1 MMWNDE
7 EIKHEMMRIVMSF
20 ISNIESCE
28 KASNSQDSITNLF
41 IVKLLIIDNI
51 SVMTCFWLDEKLYPP
66 LAPRLKRSMCEP
78 SNYKL
83 YLIERPI

>member
-1 MMWNDE
+1 
-7 EIKHEMMRIVMSF
+7 MSF

-51 SVMTCFWLDEKLYPP
+51 NKVNGRVSFFSILVGYG
-66 LAPRLKRSMCEP
+66 KRKNVETKKVNGKALS
-78 SNYKL
+78 
-83 YLIERPI
+83 